1 MVYYEKGIT
10 MAKIQQDIVVI
21 KVSKIVR
28 DKESDDFLI
37 ADMEFLKSLEQVA
50 QELLGDGV
58 VVEIERIDE
67 K

>member
-1 MVYYEKGIT
+1 
-10 MAKIQQDIVVI
+10 MAKIQQDVVVL
-21 KVSKIVR
+21 KVSKIVKDR
-28 DKESDDFLI
+28 ETDDFLI

-50 QELLGDGV
+50 QELLGDSV

>member
-1 MVYYEKGIT
+1 
-10 MAKIQQDIVVI
+10 MAKIQQDIIVL
-21 KVSKIVR
+21 KVSKIVK

-50 QELLGDGV
+50 QELLGESV

>member
-1 MVYYEKGIT
+1 
-10 MAKIQQDIVVI
+10 MAKIQQDVIVV

-50 QELLGDGV
+50 QELLGESV
-58 VVEIERIDE
+58 IVEIERIDE

>member
-1 MVYYEKGIT
+1 
-10 MAKIQQDIVVI
+10 MAKIQQDIVVL

-37 ADMEFLKSLEQVA
+37 ADSEFLKSLEQVA
-50 QELLGDGV
+50 QELLGESV
-58 VVEIERIDE
+58 VVEIERMDE

>member
-1 MVYYEKGIT
+1 
-10 MAKIQQDIVVI
+10 MAKIQQDIVVL
-21 KVSKIVR
+21 KVSKIVK

-37 ADMEFLKSLEQVA
+37 ADMEFIKSLEQVS
-50 QELLGDGV
+50 QELLGDSV

>member
-1 MVYYEKGIT
+1 
-10 MAKIQQDIVVI
+10 MAKIQQDIVVL
-21 KVSKIVR
+21 KLSKIVK

-37 ADMEFLKSLEQVA
+37 ADSEFMKSLEQVS
-50 QELLGDGV
+50 QELLGDSV

>member
-1 MVYYEKGIT
+1 
-10 MAKIQQDIVVI
+10 MAKIQQDIVVL
-21 KVSKIVR
+21 KLSKIVK

-37 ADMEFLKSLEQVA
+37 ADSEFMKSLEQVS
-50 QELLGDGV
+50 QELLGESV

>member
-1 MVYYEKGIT
+1 
-10 MAKIQQDIVVI
+10 MAKMQQDIVVL
-21 KVSKIVR
+21 KVSKIVK

-37 ADMEFLKSLEQVA
+37 ADSEFIKSLEEVA
-50 QELLGDGV
+50 QQLLGDSV

>member
-1 MVYYEKGIT
+1 
-10 MAKIQQDIVVI
+10 MAKIQQDIVVL

-37 ADMEFLKSLEQVA
+37 ADIEFLKSIEQVA
-50 QELLGDGV
+50 QELLGESV
-58 VVEIERIDE
+58 VVEIERMDE

>member
-1 MVYYEKGIT
+1 
-10 MAKIQQDIVVI
+10 MAKIQQDVIVI

-28 DKESDDFLI
+28 DKESDDYLI

-50 QELLGDGV
+50 QELLGESV
-58 VVEIERIDE
+58 IVEIERIDE

>member
-1 MVYYEKGIT
+1 
-10 MAKIQQDIVVI
+10 MAKIQQDVIVL
-21 KVSKIVR
+21 KVSKIVK
-28 DKESDDFLI
+28 DKETDDFLI

-50 QELLGDGV
+50 QELLGESV

>member
-1 MVYYEKGIT
+1 
-10 MAKIQQDIVVI
+10 MAKIQQDVVVL
-21 KVSKIVR
+21 KVSKIVK
-28 DKESDDFLI
+28 DKETDDFLI

-50 QELLGDGV
+50 QELLGDSV

>member
-1 MVYYEKGIT
+1 
-10 MAKIQQDIVVI
+10 MAKIQQDVIVL
-21 KVSKIVR
+21 KVSKIVK

-37 ADMEFLKSLEQVA
+37 ADSEFLKSLEQVA
-50 QELLGDGV
+50 QELLGESV

>member
-1 MVYYEKGIT
+1 
-10 MAKIQQDIVVI
+10 MAKIQQDVVVL

-28 DKESDDFLI
+28 DRESDDFLI

-50 QELLGDGV
+50 QELLGESV
-58 VVEIERIDE
+58 IVEIERIDE